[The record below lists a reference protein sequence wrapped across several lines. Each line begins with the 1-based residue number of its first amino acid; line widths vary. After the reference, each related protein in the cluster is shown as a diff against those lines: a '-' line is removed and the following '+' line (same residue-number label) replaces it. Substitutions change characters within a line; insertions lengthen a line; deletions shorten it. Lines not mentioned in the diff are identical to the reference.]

1 MRLDEYQRAAVESNF
16 KNTLV
21 VAAPGSG
28 KTTVIINRVS
38 YLVNNLG
45 VDPRNIL
52 VITFTKA
59 AAINMKERYERI
71 KKWGQSPFF
80 GTFHGLCY
88 KLLLRYYK
96 EIKIIESKDTY
107 KLISSSLME
116 FTDSVCEDK
125 IKEVINNISLH
136 KCSFNSI
143 ENFKG
148 TIDKEVFIKAYEN
161 YESYKSSKGLLDFD
175 DLQIQLKKLLND
187 NPSIL
192 KGYRNIFKHIL
203 VDEFQDCDE
212 LQIDLLQSLG
222 KEGEVFAVGDE
233 DQCIYSFRGSK
244 PECMV
249 NFHRYFQEGEK
260 IYLKINYRSR
270 RNIVNTSKNLITNNT
285 LRNLKNIEGNKEDEG
300 NIIKFNPFDENL
312 QCNDIGDRVK
322 EYKKL
327 NEGKYSDHAVLYR
340 TNLESRSLI
349 DAFIRKKIPFLLLDK
364 EYNFFNHFICK
375 DLISYLKLSI
385 NPSDKESFLR
395 VINKPFRYIS
405 KSTLEKVRNHPYDE
419 NVFDTLEKY
428 QDMKAFQLKNM
439 DRLRKDINYLNKMN
453 LKGAVDFIL
462 SDLGYIDYIKEYS
475 LRFKSDF
482 DELEAIIE
490 EFKSS
495 LEEFNSILMFLVHV
509 EEVEEEMKNSS
520 KVRGDEDR
528 VIFSTIHGVKG
539 MEFKNVHIINCSE
552 EYIPH
557 RKSKD
562 ELETLEEERRLFYVG
577 ITRAIDNLYLYSPR
591 RIKGDFIKSS
601 PFIEEC
607 KIENK
612 IDYSGYEEGICVTHK
627 IYGNGTVEELKDD
640 IIKIKF
646 NDIVRSFNFN
656 VLINNKL
663 IDRVK

>member
-1 MRLDEYQRAAVESNF
+1 MRLDKYQREAVESNF

-28 KTTVIINRVS
+28 KTTVIINRVA
-38 YLVNNLG
+38 YLVNNLK
-45 VDPRNIL
+45 VNPRNIL

-59 AAINMKERYERI
+59 AAINMKERYEKI
-71 KKWGQSPFF
+71 KDIGYSPFF

-88 KLLLRYYK
+88 KLLLRHYK
-96 EIKIIESKDTY
+96 EIKIIESRETY
-107 KLISSSLME
+107 KLISRSLME
-116 FTDSVCEDK
+116 FSDSACEDK

-136 KCSFNSI
+136 KCSLKTI
-143 ENFKG
+143 EEFQG
-148 TIDKEVFIKAYEN
+148 SIDKEVFIKAYEN
-161 YESYKSSKGLLDFD
+161 YENYKSSKGLLDFD
-175 DLQIQLKKLLND
+175 DLQIQLKKLLSE

-192 KGYRNIFKHIL
+192 KGYRSIFKHIL
-203 VDEFQDCDE
+203 VDEFQDCDG
-212 LQIDLLQSLG
+212 LQIDLLKSIG
-222 KEGEVFAVGDE
+222 EEGEVFAVGDE

-249 NFHRYFQEGEK
+249 NFNKYFKNGEK
-260 IYLKINYRSR
+260 IYLKVNYRSKE
-270 RNIVNTSKNLITNNT
+270 NIVKTSKNLITNNT
-285 LRNLKNIEGNKEDEG
+285 LRNLKDINANREDEG
-300 NIIKFNPFDENL
+300 KIVKFNPFDENL
-312 QCNDIGDRVK
+312 QCNDIGDKIK
-322 EYKKL
+322 EYKSL
-327 NEGKYSDHAVLYR
+327 NEGNYSEHAVLYR

-375 DLISYLKLSI
+375 DIISYLKLSI
-385 NPSDKESFLR
+385 NPSDRESFLR
-395 VINKPFRYIS
+395 IINKPFRYIS

-419 NVFDTLEKY
+419 NVFDILEKY

-439 DRLRKDINYLNKMN
+439 DRLRKDINYLNKIN
-453 LKGAVDFIL
+453 LKGAADFIL
-462 SDLGYIDYIKEYS
+462 SDLGYIDYIKEYC
-475 LRFKSDF
+475 LKFKSSI
-482 DELEAIIE
+482 DELEEIIE

-509 EEVEEEMKNSS
+509 EKVEEEMKNSS
-520 KVRGDEDR
+520 KVKNDEDR

-557 RKSKD
+557 KRCKD
-562 ELETLEEERRLFYVG
+562 ELETMEEERRLFYVG

-591 RIKGDFIKSS
+591 RIKGEFIKSS

-612 IDYSGYEEGICVTHK
+612 IDYCGYEEGITVTHK
-627 IYGNGTVEELKDD
+627 IYGQGIIEELKDD

-656 VLINNKL
+656 VLLNNKL
-663 IDRVK
+663 IDIVK